1 MFPSC
6 SGVIL
11 RYLGGKTRL
20 AKHISAAILAD
31 TDAREV
37 YIEPM
42 VGGGSVLAAMAP
54 HFERVYAGDVHED
67 LILMYQA
74 MQSGWEPPLEIS
86 EELYRD
92 LKYAEPSALR
102 GFVGF
107 GCSFGGKWFG
117 GRATGGFRSDGFPRN
132 YVAESR
138 ANLLKTAL
146 KLGGVEYRCGGYQRW
161 PVRAGHVV
169 YLDPPYAGTTGYSG
183 TGTFDHRHF
192 WDTARAWRELGA
204 HVYVSEFSAPDDWTC
219 IWEKERSVGVGQ
231 QSNANYRIEKD
242 RLFK

>member
-1 MFPSC
+1 M
-6 SGVIL
+6 

-20 AKHISAAILAD
+20 AKHIAEAILND
-31 TDAREV
+31 TDSRQT

-42 VGGGSVLAAMAP
+42 VGGGSVLCAMAP
-54 HFERVYAGDVHED
+54 HFENAFAGDIHED
-67 LILMYQA
+67 LILLYQA
-74 MQSGWEPPLEIS
+74 LQEGWVPPTEVS

-92 LKYAEPSALR
+92 LKHAEPSALR

-132 YVAESR
+132 HVAESR
-138 ANLLKTAL
+138 ANLLKSVFNL
-146 KLGGVEYRCGGYQRW
+146 RGVEYRCGGYQRW
-161 PVRAGHVV
+161 PIRAGYVV

-183 TGTFDHRHF
+183 TETFDHEAF
-192 WDTARAWRELGA
+192 WSTARKWRDMGA
-204 HVYVSEFSAPDDWTC
+204 HVYVSELDAPDDWTR
-219 IWEKERSVGVGQ
+219 IWETERKVGSTVCREGVGVTPPR
-231 QSNANYRIEKD
+231 AD